1 MSLSTFSGD
10 FIDTALSQLG
20 ASRIKV
26 VSGKQHVVDFDL
38 GEGLT
43 LTYIFTIT
51 NENRCYLQRA
61 RPYPMVQGRLASTE
75 EVLQFIAR
83 DRQAFQPE
91 LQHLSGHC
99 PEDLGADPQNGGA
112 LYHPQPESRGPGPSP
127 SARGS
132 IDRAHGRNPCP
143 FPRGLL

>member
-75 EVLQFIAR
+75 EVLQFSSPGTVR
-83 DRQAFQPE
+83 PSRTP
-91 LQHLSGHC
+91 
-99 PEDLGADPQNGGA
+99 GAAGITAPFWT
-112 LYHPQPESRGPGPSP
+112 LPGRPW
-127 SARGS
+127 R
-132 IDRAHGRNPCP
+132 
-143 FPRGLL
+143 

>member
-43 LTYIFTIT
+43 PVSYTHLTLPTK
-51 NENRCYLQRA
+51 A
-61 RPYPMVQGRLASTE
+61 
-75 EVLQFIAR
+75 
-83 DRQAFQPE
+83 
-91 LQHLSGHC
+91 
-99 PEDLGADPQNGGA
+99 
-112 LYHPQPESRGPGPSP
+112 
-127 SARGS
+127 
-132 IDRAHGRNPCP
+132 
-143 FPRGLL
+143 

>member
-61 RPYPMVQGRLASTE
+61 RPYPMV
-75 EVLQFIAR
+75 
-83 DRQAFQPE
+83 
-91 LQHLSGHC
+91 
-99 PEDLGADPQNGGA
+99 
-112 LYHPQPESRGPGPSP
+112 PGPPWPARKRFFSSSP
-127 SARGS
+127 GTVRPSRTPGAAG
-132 IDRAHGRNPCP
+132 ITAPFWTLPGRPW
-143 FPRGLL
+143 R

>member
-61 RPYPMVQGRLASTE
+61 RPYPMVQGRLA
-75 EVLQFIAR
+75 
-83 DRQAFQPE
+83 
-91 LQHLSGHC
+91 
-99 PEDLGADPQNGGA
+99 
-112 LYHPQPESRGPGPSP
+112 RGP
-127 SARGS
+127 